1 MRDREE
7 PKIPL
12 YDYVCRKCGNEK
24 KDIIE
29 RIETDAI
36 HICEVCNYLMNRATN
51 CSHFKLKY
59 DPSKDI
65 VDWDGNRSRYWD
77 EYKKQRSEGKNV
89 RVPKH
94 DGDG

>member
-1 MRDREE
+1 M
-7 PKIPL
+7 PV
-12 YDYVCRKCGNEK
+12 YDYMCKNCGREK
-24 KDIIE
+24 KDVIE
-29 RIETDAI
+29 NV
-36 HICEVCNYLMNRATN
+36 EVDYRHYCTYCYQPMERATN

-77 EYKKQRSEGKNV
+77 DYKKQKSEGKNV
-89 RVPKH
+89 RIPKH

>member
-1 MRDREE
+1 
-7 PKIPL
+7 
-12 YDYVCRKCGNEK
+12 VCPNCGQEK
-24 KDIIE
+24 EDIIE
-29 RIETDAI
+29 KIETSTI
-36 HICEVCNYLMNRATN
+36 HYCNNCDYPMVRATN

-77 EYKKQRSEGKNV
+77 EYKKQKAEGKNV
-89 RVPKH
+89 RIPKH